1 MRLEQCSLPGG
12 GSLTVYLRDA
22 AQAMPNAL
30 RRPVVVVVPGG
41 GYNHVSAREADPVAL
56 QFSTAGYHTAILT
69 YRVGEGARHYQPL
82 RQLNAAIGLLRS
94 RAEAWN
100 LLPEKIAVC
109 GFSAGGHLA
118 LSGAVLDLP
127 DGTPMHRPNAVLLA
141 YPVITAGEYA
151 HRGSFVQL
159 AGSEDPA
166 AQQPF
171 TLEDKITP
179 ATPPVFVWHTME
191 DQTVPVENTLLLL
204 TALRRAGVPCE
215 AHLFEKGR
223 HGTSISTAEVDAASA
238 HRHHWVELALEWLG
252 ETFDFDLKDNLS
264 PFHPADAGVSRSSPQ
279 QGAKDWF

>member
-1 MRLEQCSLPGG
+1 MRLEQCPLPGG

-56 QFSTAGYHTAILT
+56 QFAAAGYHTAILT

-109 GFSAGGHLA
+109 G
-118 LSGAVLDLP
+118 
-127 DGTPMHRPNAVLLA
+127 LLA

-252 ETFDFDLKDNLS
+252 ETFDFDLK
-264 PFHPADAGVSRSSPQ
+264 
-279 QGAKDWF
+279 